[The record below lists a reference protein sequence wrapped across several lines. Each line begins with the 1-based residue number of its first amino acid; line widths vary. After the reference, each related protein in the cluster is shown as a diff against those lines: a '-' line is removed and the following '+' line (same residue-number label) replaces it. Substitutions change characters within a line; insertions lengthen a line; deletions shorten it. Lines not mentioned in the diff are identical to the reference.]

1 MLFKYLEE
9 VKMPNLNHCIDC
21 DKPMQPANSK
31 GLCDN
36 CYHKATRLFGGDTG
50 IDADWE
56 MGTDEL
62 ALREMDEKDYE
73 PTTADKYNKE
83 WLDEQEKRTK
93 TKTKTQQS

>member
-36 CYHKATRLFGGDTG
+36 CYHKVTRELGG
-50 IDADWE
+50 
-56 MGTDEL
+56 
-62 ALREMDEKDYE
+62 E